1 MFRQLASPSDMT
13 ARTIICRIVDKRAE
27 FEARNAKKVKSE
39 EAYYSGAK
47 TYVSEL

>member
-1 MFRQLASPSDMT
+1 MFRQLPSPSDMT

-39 EAYYSGAK
+39 EAYYSGSKA
-47 TYVSEL
+47 YVSEL